1 MRSQIFLFSV
11 QTLTT
16 TGAWSK
22 DRSLLTTDKGTT
34 QEESVGTKN
43 ESSDKEAYCVA
54 SSEQEMR
61 LDLWAR
67 RKHWMNDIEEERIE
81 VKQRENAFMDYFV
94 IFGDWV
100 PLTVPGSNPVQRW
113 LAVKG
118 GKNVRGEP
126 TCRVRSQE
134 IAMLRTLQSQ
144 LQTVSRRSMF
154 LEELYLW
161 SICRLF
167 IFLFSL
173 HCSNISQMS
182 FAQYLPRG
190 MVLWKSVSWSDF
202 GGTLPTLSSL

>member
-54 SSEQEMR
+54 SSEQEVR
-61 LDLWAR
+61 LDRWAR
-67 RKHWMNDIEEERIE
+67 RKHWINDIEEERIE
-81 VKQRENAFMDYFV
+81 VKQRENAFVDYFV
-94 IFGDWV
+94 ISGDWV

-118 GKNVRGEP
+118 GKMSVENQPAVWGVKKLQ
-126 TCRVRSQE
+126 CLGLCNHSCKLSVAGLCSQ
-134 IAMLRTLQSQ
+134 
-144 LQTVSRRSMF
+144 
-154 LEELYLW
+154 
-161 SICRLF
+161 
-167 IFLFSL
+167 
-173 HCSNISQMS
+173 
-182 FAQYLPRG
+182 
-190 MVLWKSVSWSDF
+190 KSC
-202 GGTLPTLSSL
+202 T